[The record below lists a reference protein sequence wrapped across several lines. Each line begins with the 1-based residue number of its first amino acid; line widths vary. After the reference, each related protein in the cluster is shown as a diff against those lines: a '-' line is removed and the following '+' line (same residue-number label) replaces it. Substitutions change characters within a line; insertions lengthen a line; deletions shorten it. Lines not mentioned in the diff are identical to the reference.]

1 MTRLAQLRLSSGKRK
16 PNDTMID
23 HLTSVV
29 TESDLILRQSSVQP
43 ITVNSPSKSKAV
55 HKKLI

>member
-16 PNDTMID
+16 PNDTMND

-55 HKKLI
+55 RKTLI